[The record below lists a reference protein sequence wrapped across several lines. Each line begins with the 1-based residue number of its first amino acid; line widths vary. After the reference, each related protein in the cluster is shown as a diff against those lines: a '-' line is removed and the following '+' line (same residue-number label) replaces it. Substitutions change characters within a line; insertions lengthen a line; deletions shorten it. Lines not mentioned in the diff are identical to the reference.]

1 MKTLL
6 SYCSISQFLFIYF
19 LSSTFLGAVFGPTS
33 LVINKECGGEDPEE
47 PGGGGENRRIKAF
60 RWFTGYFKIRFNSG
74 NPQTLS
80 CKKFNGGSKKFA
92 FPDGRFVANSW
103 DVNWKTSWD
112 HSKPCE
118 CVMQKYQGYIPAFDP
133 KLMPQFAKQNEE
145 NKRWCE
151 SLYQRGWM
159 NQGCSHYK
167 P

>member
-1 MKTLL
+1 MEGRTDESKLFDG
-6 SYCSISQFLFIYF
+6 SQDI
-19 LSSTFLGAVFGPTS
+19 
-33 LVINKECGGEDPEE
+33 
-47 PGGGGENRRIKAF
+47 
-60 RWFTGYFKIRFNSG
+60 FKVRFNIG
-74 NPQTLS
+74 DPKTLS
-80 CKKFNGGSKKFA
+80 CKKFNGGSKKFT

-112 HSKPCE
+112 PSKPCE

-151 SLYQRGWM
+151 SIYQRGWM
-159 NQGCSHYK
+159 NQSCSHYK